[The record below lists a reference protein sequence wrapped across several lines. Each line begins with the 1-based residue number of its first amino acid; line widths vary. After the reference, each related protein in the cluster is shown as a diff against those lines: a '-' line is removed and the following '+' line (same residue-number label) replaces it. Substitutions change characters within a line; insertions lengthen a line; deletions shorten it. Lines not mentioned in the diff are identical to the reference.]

1 MHADGDAPRFDQQN
15 SSKLNRLRAKGGRA
29 SISWVAAGAG
39 AAIGSDDRGETLGS
53 GFNFD
58 SDSDGDDHS
67 RPLGSVPAAPQSV
80 HSFP

>member
-67 RPLGSVPAAPQSV
+67 RPLGSVPAAPQSA
-80 HSFP
+80 HFYP